1 MQHKYTSIY
10 IIEIIIILIIE
21 LMLRENFV
29 SAKIRIV
36 TPKWQFKCENG
47 PGAFPHESDCQ
58 RWWLCQKT
66 LQNMY
71 EIDDQLKV
79 SFNFG
84 MVPHLYKCPNGYNF
98 DTTSRR
104 CRKKDIAKC
113 GINQSTK

>member
-1 MQHKYTSIY
+1 MIFVTDALT
-10 IIEIIIILIIE
+10 IILSCH
-21 LMLRENFV
+21 LSV
-29 SAKIRIV
+29 SK
-36 TPKWQFKCENG
+36 
-47 PGAFPHESDCQ
+47 

-71 EIDDQLKV
+71 EIDDQVKV

-84 MVPHLYKCPNGYNF
+84 MVPHLYRCPNGYHF

-113 GINQSTK
+113 GTNWSTKSRFEDLGLLQLLFP